1 MTHIGTQ
8 YIETDR
14 LVLRRF
20 ELSDAQA
27 MFDSWASDDEVT
39 RFLTWPTH
47 ADVSVT
53 ERILR
58 EWIPQYEEDNCYR
71 WAIVLKENGPQPI
84 GSIDVCHWR
93 EDGAAPEIGYCMG
106 RRWWHRGIMSE
117 ALGAVIDFLFDRVGV
132 ERIVARHD
140 VNNPHSGVVMR
151 KCGMKFEGVQEKSHQ
166 NNQGVID
173 TAHYSIERGER

>member
-14 LVLRRF
+14 LILRRF

-27 MFDSWASDDEVT
+27 MFDNWASDDEVT
-39 RFLTWPTH
+39 KYLTWPSYT
-47 ADVSVT
+47 DVSAV
-53 ERILR
+53 EQKL
-58 EWIPQYEEDNCYR
+58 EQWVSQYGQDDCYR
-71 WAIVLKENGPQPI
+71 WAITLKENDPQPI

-93 EDGAAPEIGYCMG
+93 EDGEAPEIGYCMG

-117 ALGAVIDFLFDRVGV
+117 ALGAVIEFMFDRVGV

-140 VNNPHSGVVMR
+140 VNNPHSGGVMR
-151 KCGMKFEGVQEKSHQ
+151 KCGMKFEGILEKSHQ

-173 TAHYSIERGER
+173 TAQYSIERGDR